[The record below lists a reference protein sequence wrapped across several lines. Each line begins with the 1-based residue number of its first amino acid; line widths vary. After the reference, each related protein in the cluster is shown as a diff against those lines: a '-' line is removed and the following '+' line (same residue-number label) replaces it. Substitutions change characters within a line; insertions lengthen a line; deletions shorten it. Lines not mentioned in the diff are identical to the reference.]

1 MDNTKQSEGFNITY
15 SAKDQEE
22 LKAIRKNY
30 LPPEEDKMQKVR
42 AMDARVAN
50 KATSISLI
58 TGVIGI
64 LVMGT
69 GMCCCL
75 VWQGAWFVP
84 GIIIGLIGMIAV
96 GMAYPVYQH
105 VAKKE
110 RGKIAPEILRL
121 TEELMK

>member
-1 MDNTKQSEGFNITY
+1 MDNMEQSEGFNFTY

-22 LKAIRKNY
+22 SKAIRKKY
-30 LPPEEDKMQKVR
+30 LPPEEDKLQKVR
-42 AMDARVAN
+42 AMKARVLN

-64 LVMGT
+64 LVMGI

-84 GIIIGLIGMIAV
+84 GIIIGLIGIIAV
-96 GMAYPVYQH
+96 GMAYPVYRH
-105 VAKKE
+105 VTKKE
-110 RGKIAPEILRL
+110 RGKIASDILRL